1 MMIRGTTPTHIF
13 EIPIDSSL
21 LKQVQITYAQG
32 SANLLVK
39 TIEDCVLDGNSISV
53 TLSQEETLMFSHK
66 KDVEVQI
73 RVLTKD
79 GTAMATTVRQVDV
92 GRVLNEEVLV

>member
-32 SANLLVK
+32 STNLLVK

>member
-1 MMIRGTTPTHIF
+1 MIRGTTPTHIF

-32 SANLLVK
+32 NTNLLVK

-53 TLSQEETLMFSHK
+53 TLSQEETLKFSHK

-79 GTAMATTVRQVDV
+79 GTAMATTVRSVDV

>member
-32 SANLLVK
+32 GINLLVK